1 MNLFSL
7 KTRMPGGDIFER
19 LKYLKNYAP
28 ADNKILQAYLEYLKY
43 AYWHGGKNCTSNS
56 YFSSDSKKVFFGDII
71 IPNLSGHAI
80 GTFWDEFPDVLLPYL
95 LKRDGNKYDFSEINK
110 LMREGPYE
118 LDDDVSLNSGD
129 IVIDC
134 GANIGLFSAI
144 ASKRGAFVYAFE
156 PDESVIDNY
165 LSKTANYNG
174 NIEICSYG
182 LSDHTGVEHFA
193 SDSINIG
200 AGRLIKDSGL
210 GKEVRV
216 TTLDTFVLEKNIDK
230 IDFIKADIEGAERE
244 MLRGATRIL
253 RDFAPKL
260 SICTYHLPDDKEV
273 LEKIVLDANPKYQIR
288 HVYQKMYAYVK

>member
-1 MNLFSL
+1 ME
-7 KTRMPGGDIFER
+7 I
-19 LKYLKNYAP
+19 
-28 ADNKILQAYLEYLKY
+28 
-43 AYWHGGKNCTSNS
+43 
-56 YFSSDSKKVFFGDII
+56 
-71 IPNLSGHAI
+71 
-80 GTFWDEFPDVLLPYL
+80 
-95 LKRDGNKYDFSEINK
+95 KYDFSEINK

-144 ASKRGAFVYAFE
+144 ASKRGHLYMHLNLTRA
-156 PDESVIDNY
+156 
-165 LSKTANYNG
+165 SKTANYNG

-200 AGRLIKDSGL
+200 AGRLTKDSGL

-216 TTLDTFVLEKNIDK
+216 TTFDTFVLEKNIDK

-288 HVYQKMYAYVK
+288 HVYQKMYAYEK